1 MIQFVTCWSVL
12 ALAPPSLQDQYD
24 GYQYDEVDVA
34 SLKQTGGA
42 RLVNARMAT
51 SSKLPFVAALFLSSS
66 ERLTSPTCSAVI
78 ITQESHNVNCKK
90 IIKLTQKQST
100 FAK

>member
-12 ALAPPSLQDQYD
+12 ALAPPSLQEE
-24 GYQYDEVDVA
+24 YQYDEVDVA

-42 RLVNARMAT
+42 RLVNARTAT

-90 IIKLTQKQST
+90 NIKLTQKQST